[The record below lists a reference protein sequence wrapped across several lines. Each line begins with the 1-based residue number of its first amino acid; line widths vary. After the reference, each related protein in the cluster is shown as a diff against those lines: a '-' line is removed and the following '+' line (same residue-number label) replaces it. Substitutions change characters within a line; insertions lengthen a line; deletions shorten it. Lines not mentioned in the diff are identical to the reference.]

1 MLNCLV
7 GSFIFLLVAYTE
19 ANDVTWYIGG
29 PNHPDASANV
39 AECGRTA
46 QLPCISLS
54 IVLQFSEVF
63 EIHRTVCALSTN
75 EGNRSSTSVIFLSG
89 THMLPALC
97 LFNWN
102 NLYVKGETDVSIVPG
117 EDGLI
122 GDYGLFTFINSSNI
136 TIDNLNFV
144 VNIHGRTALL
154 FVNITDL
161 CVSSCTYHLPIVES
175 QGIII
180 RQPRGDVVI
189 RGCTFRGSLSNMTNS
204 PGLQLVYGEGVST
217 VKIDHC
223 DFEDF
228 YGDPIIPMER
238 QESYAKARTMGQA
251 LVLSFN
257 ELSIGHKV
265 EISHCVFADND
276 ANPGSTLLMLFD
288 CNPKQNTILVTGCQ
302 FIRNCNLYGAIG
314 IYHWRHSSD
323 NNVTIR
329 NSNFSNNTAS
339 LEGGGIFVAF
349 LSPHVTN
356 LLTIDNCVF
365 EYNTANEGGAI
376 HLFNSPAWFT
386 HSVDISDDLVS
397 VNISDCTFTSN
408 TARSSS
414 VLNVAVGTEGII
426 NALRI
431 RLFLSNTK

>member
-1 MLNCLV
+1 MT
-7 GSFIFLLVAYTE
+7 YTA

-29 PNHPDASANV
+29 PNHPNASANV

-46 QLPCISLS
+46 QLPCINLS

-63 EIHRTVCALSTN
+63 EINRTVCALSTN
-75 EGNRSSTSVIFLSG
+75 EGNRSSTTIIFLSG
-89 THMLPALC
+89 THLLPALC
-97 LFNWN
+97 LFNWS
-102 NLYVKGETDVSIVPG
+102 NLYVKGEADVSIVPV
-117 EDGLI
+117 ENGLI

-136 TIDNLNFV
+136 TINNLDFF

-161 CVSSCTYHLPIVES
+161 YVSSCVYHLPIEES
-175 QGIII
+175 LGIVV

-189 RGCTFRGSLSNMTNS
+189 HGCSFIGSVSNMTNS
-204 PGLQLVYGEGVST
+204 AGLRLVYGEGVST

-223 DFEDF
+223 DFEYF
-228 YGDPIIPMER
+228 YAEPMAR
-238 QESYAKARTMGQA
+238 RESYANARTVGRA

-257 ELSIGHKV
+257 ELSIGHEV
-265 EISHCVFADND
+265 EISHCIFADNV
-276 ANPGSTLLMLFD
+276 ANTGSTLLMLFD
-288 CNPKQNTILVTGCQ
+288 LNAQQNTILVTESQ
-302 FIRNCNLYGAIG
+302 FIRNRNLYGAMG
-314 IYHWRHSSD
+314 IYHWRRSSD
-323 NNVTIR
+323 NSVTIR
-329 NSNFSNNTAS
+329 NSNFSNNTAN

-349 LSPHVTN
+349 LSRHVTN
-356 LLTIDNCVF
+356 LLRIDNCVF

-386 HSVDISDDLVS
+386 HSVDASNDLVS

-408 TARSSS
+408 TARGSS